1 MQVPAILQGESS
13 GLFEMWPY
21 LQVFV
26 PLCAVGLAGAVCIG
40 VVSFILGHS
49 KFQA

>member
-1 MQVPAILQGESS
+1 LRTESS

-21 LQVFV
+21 FQVLV